1 MVIEKYYQF
10 YNPIKINYLYVASA
24 PCGPVPQLLMMS
36 LRTMKPNTFPEF
48 KSSFIGNIPM
58 YSTECTCLMYSAEAS
73 DSSTLFRV
81 SDGFDGS
88 NDLNLPEQSILLSP
102 KSFGVWMKMMDD
114 IINGLNMLQKRNEKI
129 GKQVYMLGEIK
140 KKAQREE
147 LDALRQVC
155 TLVYFI

>member
-1 MVIEKYYQF
+1 
-10 YNPIKINYLYVASA
+10 
-24 PCGPVPQLLMMS
+24 
-36 LRTMKPNTFPEF
+36 
-48 KSSFIGNIPM
+48 M
-58 YSTECTCLMYSAEAS
+58 YSTECTCLMSPAEAS
-73 DSSTLFRV
+73 DSSTLF

-147 LDALRQVC
+147 LDALRQVF

>member
-1 MVIEKYYQF
+1 MDHEPSI
-10 YNPIKINYLYVASA
+10 
-24 PCGPVPQLLMMS
+24 
-36 LRTMKPNTFPEF
+36 FPEC

-58 YSTECTCLMYSAEAS
+58 YSTECTCLMSPAEAS
-73 DSSTLFRV
+73 DSSTLF

-114 IINGLNMLQKRNEKI
+114 IINGLNMLQERNEEI

-147 LDALRQVC
+147 LDALRQVF